1 MHNDV
6 GRLFVRSSG
15 VKNVEGGRVLIAEND
30 PRVRSQIQNKFLEAG
45 IFCDT
50 VGTPD
55 EAIDLLGKGPYAL
68 MLLDLDIAE
77 DEGDTTLN
85 RIRSMPDEARPIVL
99 ATTSRSGARTVDVD
113 LVQMII
119 RKPFRLS
126 DLAEMIRSCLGAAG
140 RKRGAPQ
147 VNG

>member
-1 MHNDV
+1 MT
-6 GRLFVRSSG
+6 
-15 VKNVEGGRVLIAEND
+15 KAEGGRVLIAEND
-30 PRVRSQIQNKFLEAG
+30 PRVRKQIQNKFLEAG
-45 IFCDT
+45 IVCDS

-55 EAIDLLGKGPYAL
+55 EAIALLGKGPYAL
-68 MLLDLDIAE
+68 MLLDLDLSE

-119 RKPFRLS
+119 RKPLRLT
-126 DLAEMIRSCLGAAG
+126 DLAEMIRSCLKGAAG
-140 RKRGAPQ
+140 RKRGAPR
-147 VNG
+147 VSG

>member
-1 MHNDV
+1 M
-6 GRLFVRSSG
+6 
-15 VKNVEGGRVLIAEND
+15 KNLEGGRVLIAEND
-30 PRVRSQIQNKFLEAG
+30 PRVRSQIENKFLEAG

-68 MLLDLDIAE
+68 MLLDLDLAE

-85 RIRSMPDEARPIVL
+85 RIRSMPNEARPIVL
-99 ATTSRSGARTVDVD
+99 ATTSRSGARAVDVD

-119 RKPFRLS
+119 RKPLRLS
-126 DLAEMIRSCLGAAG
+126 DLTEMIQSCLQGAAG
-140 RKRGAPQ
+140 RKRRAPQ
-147 VNG
+147 VSG

>member
-1 MHNDV
+1 MP
-6 GRLFVRSSG
+6 SG

-30 PRVRSQIQNKFLEAG
+30 PRVRLQIQNKFLEAG

-50 VGTPD
+50 VSTPD

-68 MLLDLDIAE
+68 MLLDLDLAE

-85 RIRSMPDEARPIVL
+85 RIRSMPDDVRPIVL

-119 RKPFRLS
+119 RKPLRIS
-126 DLAEMIRSCLGAAG
+126 DLAEMIRSCLQGAAE
-140 RKRGAPQ
+140 RRRGERQ